1 MPAPDPSLPLA
12 PDVMGEERSYAMQP
26 VVFSTAEASRL
37 ASLRQDRPWS
47 PAEVSR
53 PGEIDPAYRSA
64 ALRWLHPRDAAWA
77 FQRLDQVVTA
87 LNDRW
92 FGFELAGFHDPL
104 QLTRY
109 DAGVSGHYDWH
120 TDRGSFINGNP
131 PRKLTV
137 IVQLSD
143 PADYAG
149 GDLEL
154 LLGREPLRADRAR
167 GSVHVFPSFVLHRV
181 TPVTA
186 GARLS
191 LVGWVVGPR
200 FR

>member
-1 MPAPDPSLPLA
+1 MPAQDRSLRPAPDIL
-12 PDVMGEERSYAMQP
+12 GEERSYAMRP
-26 VVFSTAEASRL
+26 AVFSTAETSRL
-37 ASLRQDRPWS
+37 RSLRQDCPWTA
-47 PAEVSR
+47 AEVGG
-53 PGEIDPAYRSA
+53 PGEVNPPYRNA
-64 ALRWLHPRDAAWA
+64 ALRWLHPQNAAWA
-77 FQRLDQVVTA
+77 FERLDRVVTA

-92 FGFELAGFHDPL
+92 FGLELAGFHDPL

-109 DAGVSGHYDWH
+109 DAGDCGHYDWH

-137 IVQLSD
+137 VVQLTD
-143 PADYAG
+143 PADYSG

-154 LLGREPLRADRAR
+154 LFAREPLRADRAC

-186 GARLS
+186 GTRLS